1 METNMTKKNRF
12 TKREIAE
19 ALIPDSST
27 KPLTDEEI
35 DKLMGDGMGDDGVVI
50 HLNEEWQQ
58 IKSTVLNMYDTQKEI
73 LNLLKKMNRRDAI
86 RSGEE

>member
-1 METNMTKKNRF
+1 MTKKNRL

-19 ALIPDSST
+19 ALTPDSST
-27 KPLTDEEI
+27 KPLTDAEI
-35 DKLMGDGMGDDGVVI
+35 DKFMGDGMGDDGVVI

-73 LNLLKKMNRRDAI
+73 LSLLKKMNRRDAI